1 MRISRAMTLGL
12 LLAALTGPLAA
23 AEGYAIRPGDV
34 LNISVWNEDNM
45 TREVLV
51 RPDGG
56 ISYPLAGELQTT
68 GMTVSAIHDEIAK
81 RLQKYI
87 PDPLV
92 TVAMQQIQGN
102 VIYVIGKVNRP
113 GMFVM
118 TGDTDVMQALALAGG
133 TATFADLKD
142 ISVLRREGGS
152 QRAIA
157 FNYAEIEKGRGLEQN
172 IVLQPGDVVVVP

>member
-1 MRISRAMTLGL
+1 
-12 LLAALTGPLAA
+12 
-23 AEGYAIRPGDV
+23 
-34 LNISVWNEDNM
+34 
-45 TREVLV
+45 
-51 RPDGG
+51 
-56 ISYPLAGELQTT
+56 
-68 GMTVSAIHDEIAK
+68 MTVSAIQDEIAK

-152 QRAIA
+152 QQAIA